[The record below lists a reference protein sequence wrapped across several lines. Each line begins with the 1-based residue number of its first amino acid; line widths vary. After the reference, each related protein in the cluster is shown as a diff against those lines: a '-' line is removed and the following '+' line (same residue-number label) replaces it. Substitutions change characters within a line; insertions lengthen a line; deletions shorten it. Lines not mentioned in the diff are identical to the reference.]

1 MKIALVVFRFGPSHG
16 SILQTYAL
24 TRALESLGHDVT
36 IIDRQKPHEWQDYD
50 ACLRRVVKNL
60 IGGKFS
66 WSDFYLGSF
75 SNVMMSKLNVFIN
88 AQLRS
93 QTITISKDKELRRI
107 GAVEYDAY
115 IVGSD
120 QTWRPKYVYNVYNYF
135 LDFVPSERKV
145 KRIAYAPSFGTS
157 EWEYS
162 FDQEEKCKVL
172 ITLFDGVSVRED
184 DGVAMCKKHFGVDAE
199 HVVDPTMLLTGDDYR
214 EFVISSK
221 EEPYIGYNFLDFSED
236 KLSKVKNVSEA
247 LGLPSKALISM
258 GDDKKTA
265 RERIAPS
272 IEEWISGIA
281 NSEFVLVDSFHA
293 TVFCILFHKNF
304 ITIGNEARGLSRFT
318 SLLKMVG
325 LENRLLNSKEPLTES
340 LIKERIDWAKVDEK
354 LASMRES
361 SICFL
366 KNSFS

>member
-1 MKIALVVFRFGPSHG
+1 MRIALVIFRFGPSHG

-36 IIDRQKPHEWQDYD
+36 IIDRQKPTEWQDYD

-75 SNVMMSKLNVFIN
+75 SNAMMSKLNVFIN
-88 AQLRS
+88 SQLRS
-93 QTITISKDKELRRI
+93 QTITISRDEELQRI
-107 GAVEYDAY
+107 GAGGYDAY

-120 QTWRPKYVYNVYNYF
+120 QTWRPKYVYDVYNYF
-135 LDFVPSERKV
+135 LDFVSSERKV

-162 FDQEEKCKVL
+162 VEQEEKCKAL
-172 ITLFDGVSVRED
+172 ISLFDGVSVRED
-184 DGVAMCKKHFGVDAE
+184 DGVNMCKEHFGIDAE
-199 HVVDPTMLLTGDDYR
+199 HVVDPTMLLTGDGYR
-214 EFVISSK
+214 KFVIASK
-221 EEPYIGYNFLDFSED
+221 EEPFIGYNFLDYTDD
-236 KLSKVKNVSEA
+236 KLLKVKNVSKA
-247 LGLPSKALISM
+247 LDLPSKALISM
-258 GDDKKTA
+258 GDNKKA
-265 RERIAPS
+265 AHERVAPS
-272 IEEWISGIA
+272 IEEWLSGIA
-281 NSEFVLVDSFHA
+281 NSDFVLVDSFHA

-325 LENRLLNSKEPLTES
+325 LENRLLNSKDHLSES
-340 LIKERIDWAKVDEK
+340 LIKEKIDWTKVDDR
-354 LASMRES
+354 LANMREKS
-361 SICFL
+361 FKFL
-366 KNSFS
+366 KKSLS